1 MVSIDGIFFGAGIG
15 VLYNGSVGIGL
26 RGVNLQKNG
35 VLNGILHDFSHIHGT
50 TVVFVIV
57 QTRRICKMGVGAADF
72 FCFFVHHFGKCGI
85 GARYIFRKRI
95 GTVVCRVEK
104 EAVKTVSDTQFISGN
119 GTDDGGVGF
128 QIVFSGSRG
137 KADLGFQIIDMFE
150 HDNRG

>member
-1 MVSIDGIFFGAGIG
+1 MVSIDGIFFGIGIR
-15 VLYNGSVGIGL
+15 VLYDGSVGIRL

-85 GARYIFRKRI
+85 GSRYIFRKRI

-128 QIVFSGSRG
+128 QIVFSGGRG
-137 KADLGFQIIDMFE
+137 KADLCFQIIDMFE